1 MTSKPSLLRHKTKR
15 TSSKSHQWPIVRIHR
30 TIGLL
35 LSVGTNGLKSIQIFV
50 LLCSLLFI
58 PVTGHA
64 QQEVLL
70 ISGSVTQIVENLKNT
85 IHGTISAL
93 DTSYSNSAFRTRQH
107 LQILLNQLETVAEN
121 VSASTFSDLSSV
133 EQEFFTDLTVQVDS
147 LRTLEKITLNDAE
160 MITRSMS
167 SAIRNLPF
175 SDNVP
180 IVFHYE
186 PLYIVNRNEDSQSEI
201 SVTVTGAL
209 LSSGEPS
216 LTLDGTK
223 CRRDGKIHTALT
235 FICVSKPLAIGDSI
249 ENLKG
254 RLELY
259 EEKSIW
265 DHILFRDHEKYS
277 YDIFVSVLPRRLG
290 TVTTRIT
297 YEMTTLKK
305 KMRTQKFSDW
315 NNHCA
320 GARHKLFEFNV
331 MSGWTIDVDSIN
343 VIRCSGGKK
352 SRCNGLRHISE
363 NAFAYS
369 CHLENNGI
377 CIWPAKDAR
386 GHCGGKVVWYE
397 VASDIIRK
405 RDLLPEVEI
414 YWGED
419 ALIPLREGTK
429 SVEMSLVKADG
440 ERRIF
445 TKSDGSDSWVDV
457 AIELVNGRAII
468 SPKELDVAMK

>member
-147 LRTLEKITLNDAE
+147 LQSRILLALRHETFFSLEKITLNDAE

-175 SDNVP
+175 SDNVPSAAP

-305 KMRTQKFSDW
+305 KMRTQKFSD
-315 NNHCA
+315 
-320 GARHKLFEFNV
+320 
-331 MSGWTIDVDSIN
+331 SG
-343 VIRCSGGKK
+343 
-352 SRCNGLRHISE
+352 
-363 NAFAYS
+363 
-369 CHLENNGI
+369 
-377 CIWPAKDAR
+377 
-386 GHCGGKVVWYE
+386 
-397 VASDIIRK
+397 
-405 RDLLPEVEI
+405 
-414 YWGED
+414 
-419 ALIPLREGTK
+419 
-429 SVEMSLVKADG
+429 
-440 ERRIF
+440 
-445 TKSDGSDSWVDV
+445 
-457 AIELVNGRAII
+457 
-468 SPKELDVAMK
+468 